1 MTQQHGNEQG
11 QSTLQLRTLQQERAE
26 LEERV
31 ARILEIARARGAD
44 AAEVAVSRSD
54 GLAVSVRHGE
64 VETVE
69 QTRDQGFGITVY
81 LGCRKGSAST
91 SDSSLDAIEATVA
104 KALNIAHFTAED
116 PAAGLADAELMPRGP
131 LPELD
136 LCHPWDLDVAT
147 ATELARICEA
157 AALGFDARISNSDG
171 ATTTSGRSAR
181 AYGNSHGFIGSEL
194 STRHGLSVAVIA
206 GREHA
211 MQRDYAFTVDR
222 HADALEAAEAVGR
235 RAGERTVARLG
246 ARPVPTARVPVLFG
260 HDVAAGLLGHLVSAI
275 SGGSLY
281 RRASFLLDSLG
292 EQLFPE
298 RVQLEELPH
307 LPRALGSAAFDSDG
321 VATRPKH
328 LVADGRLSS
337 YLLSAYSAR
346 RLGMTTT
353 GNAGGVHNLRIS
365 DDGLDLPALIA
376 RLGRG
381 LLVTE
386 LMGQGVNGVTGD
398 YSRGAAGFWVE
409 NGEISHPVQEVTVAG
424 NLREMFRHL
433 DAIGNDTLRPGNIVC
448 GSLLIDGMT
457 LSGS

>member
-1 MTQQHGNEQG
+1 MTQHLDQG
-11 QSTLQLRTLQQERAE
+11 PGTVLPDGRSLQQERAV

-31 ARILEIARARGAD
+31 ASILAQARAAGAD
-44 AAEVAVSRSD
+44 AAEVAVSRSE

-81 LGCRKGSAST
+81 LGQRKGSAST
-91 SDSSLDAIEATVA
+91 SDSSLGAIEATVA
-104 KALNIAHFTAED
+104 KAMNIARFTAED
-116 PAAGLADAELMPRGP
+116 PAAGLADADLMPRGP
-131 LPELD
+131 LPDLD
-136 LCHPWDLDVAT
+136 LHHPWDIDVAG
-147 ATELARICEA
+147 ATERARACEA
-157 AALGFDARISNSDG
+157 AALGVDPRMSNSDG
-171 ATTTSGRSAR
+171 ATTTSGRSCR

-194 STRHGLSVAVIA
+194 ATRHGLSVAVIA
-206 GREHA
+206 GRDSG
-211 MQRDYAFTVDR
+211 MQRDYAFSVDR
-222 HADALEAAEAVGR
+222 VASALESAEEVGR
-235 RAGERTVARLG
+235 RAGERAVARLG
-246 ARPVPTARVPVLFG
+246 ARPVPTARVPVLFS
-260 HDVAAGLLGHLVSAI
+260 HDVAAGLLSHLVSAI

-292 EQLFPE
+292 QQIFPE
-298 RVQLEELPH
+298 RVRIEEWPH

-321 VATRPKH
+321 VATWHKS
-328 LVADGRLSS
+328 LVEDGVLSS

-346 RLGMTTT
+346 RLGMVTTA
-353 GNAGGVHNLRIS
+353 NAGGVHNLRIS
-365 DDGLDLPALIA
+365 DDGLDLPALLA

-424 NLREMFRHL
+424 NLKDMFRNI
-433 DAIGNDTLRPGNIVC
+433 DAIGSDTVRPGNIVC

-457 LSGS
+457 ISGS

>member
-1 MTQQHGNEQG
+1 MTQGMTE
-11 QSTLQLRTLQQERAE
+11 RQERAMRE
-26 LEERV
+26 ERAALEERV
-31 ARILEIARARGAD
+31 ARILELALARGAD
-44 AAEVAVSRSD
+44 AAEVAVSRSE
-54 GLAVSVRHGE
+54 GLAVSVRRGE

-81 LGCRKGSAST
+81 LGLRKGSAST
-91 SDSSLDAIEATVA
+91 SDSSMDAIEATVA
-104 KALNIAHFTAED
+104 KAMNIARFTAED
-116 PAAGLADAELMPRGP
+116 PAAGLADADLMPRGP

-136 LCHPWDLDVAT
+136 LYHPWDIDVAE
-147 ATELARICEA
+147 ATELARVCEA
-157 AALGFDARISNSDG
+157 AALGVDERLANSDG
-171 ATTTSGRSAR
+171 ANVSSGRSCR
-181 AYGNSHGFIGSEL
+181 AYGNSHGFVGSEL
-194 STRHGLSVAVIA
+194 ATRHGLSVAVIA
-206 GREHA
+206 GQDNG

-222 HADALEAAEAVGR
+222 AAGGLEAAEAVGR

-246 ARPVPTARVPVLFG
+246 ARPVPTAKMPVLFG

-281 RRASFLLDSLG
+281 RHASFLLDSLG
-292 EQLFPE
+292 RQIFPE
-298 RVQLEELPH
+298 RVSIEELPH
-307 LPRALGSAAFDSDG
+307 LPGALGSAAFDSDG
-321 VATRPKH
+321 VATRRKH
-328 LVADGRLSS
+328 LVEHGVLSS

-353 GNAGGVHNLRIS
+353 ANAGGVHNLRIS
-365 DDGLDLPALIA
+365 DDGLDLPALLA

-381 LLVTE
+381 LLITE

-424 NLREMFRHL
+424 NLKDMFRNL
-433 DAIGNDTLRPGNIVC
+433 DAIGSDTARPGNIVC

-457 LSGS
+457 ISGS

>member
-1 MTQQHGNEQG
+1 MTQPTHQHQG
-11 QSTLQLRTLQQERAE
+11 PSQLENRAS
-26 LEERV
+26 LEDRV
-31 ARILEIARARGAD
+31 VRILEIARTHGAD
-44 AAEVAVSRSD
+44 AAEVAVSRSE

-81 LGCRKGSAST
+81 LGRRKGSAST

-104 KALNIAHFTAED
+104 KALNIARFTAED
-116 PAAGLADAELMPRGP
+116 PAAGLADADLMAGGP
-131 LPELD
+131 LPDLD
-136 LCHPWDLDVAT
+136 LCHPWDIDVAE
-147 ATELARICEA
+147 ATELARMCEA
-157 AALGFDARISNSDG
+157 AALGFDERISNSDG
-171 ATTTSGRSAR
+171 ATTTSGRSCR

-194 STRHGLSVAVIA
+194 ATRHGLSVAVIA
-206 GREHA
+206 GRESG

-222 HADALEAAEAVGR
+222 AAAGLEAAEEVGR

-246 ARPVPTARVPVLFG
+246 ARPVPTARVPVLFS
-260 HDVAAGLLGHLVSAI
+260 HDVAAGLLGHFVSAI

-281 RRASFLLDSLG
+281 RRASFLIDSLG
-292 EQLFPE
+292 QQIFPD
-298 RVQLEELPH
+298 RVQIEELPH

-321 VATRPKH
+321 VATRRKF
-328 LVADGRLSS
+328 LVEGGRLSS
-337 YLLSAYSAR
+337 YVLSAYSAR
-346 RLGMTTT
+346 RLGLVTTA
-353 GNAGGVHNLRIS
+353 NAGGVHNLRIS
-365 DDGLDLPALIA
+365 DDGLDLASLVA

-409 NGEISHPVQEVTVAG
+409 NGAISHPVQEVTVAG
-424 NLREMFRHL
+424 NLRDMFRNL
-433 DAIGNDTLRPGNIVC
+433 DAIGSDTVRPGNIVC

-457 LSGS
+457 ISGS

>member
-1 MTQQHGNEQG
+1 MTQEQG
-11 QSTLQLRTLQQERAE
+11 RSTPSEQTTLQERAA

-31 ARILEIARARGAD
+31 ARILEIARTRGAD
-44 AAEVAVSRSD
+44 SAEVAVSRSE

-81 LGCRKGSAST
+81 LGRRKGSAST
-91 SDSSLDAIEATVA
+91 SDSSENAIAATVE
-104 KALNIAHFTAED
+104 KALSIARYTAED
-116 PAAGLADAELMPRGP
+116 PAAGLADAELMPGGP
-131 LPELD
+131 LPDLD
-136 LCHPWDLDVAT
+136 LCHAWDIDVGE

-157 AALGFDARISNSDG
+157 AALGFDERITNSDG
-171 ATTTSGRSAR
+171 ANVNSGRSCR

-194 STRHGLSVAVIA
+194 ATRHGLSVAVIA
-206 GREHA
+206 GREGG
-211 MQRDYAFTVDR
+211 MQRDYAFTMDR
-222 HADALEAAEAVGR
+222 SPAALEAAEEIGR

-246 ARPVPTARVPVLFG
+246 ARPVPTARVPVLFS

-275 SGGSLY
+275 SGGNLY
-281 RRASFLLDSLG
+281 RRSSFLLDALG
-292 EQLFPE
+292 QQIFPQ
-298 RVQLEELPH
+298 RVQIEERPH
-307 LPRALGSAAFDSDG
+307 LPRALGSASFDGDG

-328 LVADGRLSS
+328 LVADGKLTS
-337 YLLSAYSAR
+337 YVLSAYSAR
-346 RLGMTTT
+346 RLGLVTT

-365 DDGLDLPALIA
+365 DDGLDLPALLA

-424 NLREMFRHL
+424 NLREMFLNL